1 MSTTASTTARK
12 ARGSTSRRTSAAGV
26 LPSVAA
32 SGSGSPE
39 RGGQVQA
46 AVTQLLRDAPAA
58 EVDRLLTAT
67 SGAAGQALD
76 AALWGPTP
84 SREQAAA
91 GVLANLR
98 KQFAGRRALEGESV
112 SRAEAAELLGTS
124 EQAVT
129 DGLEARRLLGFKR
142 GRRWL
147 IPAWQFDP
155 EAERGVL
162 AGLAELAGVFPG
174 GVVALS
180 GWVTRSSAD
189 LAGRR
194 PRDVLADG
202 GTQAVLQVARTVTS
216 AGW

>member
-1 MSTTASTTARK
+1 MSTTTNASAMK
-12 ARGSTSRRTSAAGV
+12 ARGSTRRRTSAAGV
-26 LPSVAA
+26 LPSVAGT
-32 SGSGSPE
+32 GSGSPE
-39 RGGQVQA
+39 RRGQVKA

-58 EVDRLLTAT
+58 EVDRVLTAT
-67 SGAAGQALD
+67 SAGAGPALD
-76 AALWGPTP
+76 GALWGPKP
-84 SREQAAA
+84 NREQAAA

-98 KQFAGRRALEGESV
+98 KQFVGRQALEGESV
-112 SRAEAAELLGTS
+112 SRAEAAELLGIS

-162 AGLAELAGVFPG
+162 VGLAELAGVFPG

-180 GWVTRSSAD
+180 GWVTRSSPD
-189 LAGRR
+189 LADRT
-194 PRDVLADG
+194 PRDVLAGG
-202 GTQAVLQVARTVTS
+202 GTEAVLQLARMVTS

>member
-1 MSTTASTTARK
+1 MSTTTSTSTIKARAST
-12 ARGSTSRRTSAAGV
+12 RRRASQAGEVPGAATR
-26 LPSVAA
+26 
-32 SGSGSPE
+32 SGSPD
-39 RGGQVQA
+39 RGGQVKA
-46 AVTQLLRDAPAA
+46 AVAQLLRDAPAA
-58 EVDRLLTAT
+58 EVDRVLTAT
-67 SGAAGQALD
+67 SGGAGQALD
-76 AALWGPTP
+76 AALWGPAP

-98 KQFAGRRALEGESV
+98 KQFAGRQALEGESV

-162 AGLAELAGVFPG
+162 PELAELAGVFPG

-180 GWVTRSSAD
+180 RWVTRSSPD

-194 PRDVLADG
+194 PRDVLAGG
-202 GTQAVLQVARTVTS
+202 GTEAVLQLARTVTS